1 MSEEQR
7 GIGICRPELRDSP
20 VLSPFLE
27 TVPQPAVSSKLF
39 LFSHKAEMISEVL
52 NALFLTY
59 IATEYSSVTLCA
71 LPCLVVVAVNLVERL
86 SFLGA
91 AVSNVLHQFLHIP
104 KVLFAAI
111 SFVVLLYDCRRVHPT
126 LRVLPYLQQVGLAF
140 LYVLPVYPFLA
151 VLISFGFLFIINI
164 FEFLHLNEEILNWP
178 IYYGVLYGPFSFVYW
193 RVKEKVMQEKSSLP
207 SVSGNGRIL
216 GSSRQ

>member
-1 MSEEQR
+1 
-7 GIGICRPELRDSP
+7 
-20 VLSPFLE
+20 
-27 TVPQPAVSSKLF
+27 
-39 LFSHKAEMISEVL
+39 MISEVL
-52 NALFLTY
+52 NAIFLTY
-59 IATEYSSVTLCA
+59 IATEYSLASQSLRNSQIDWKHSRYV

-86 SFLGA
+86 SLLGA
-91 AVSNVLHQFLHIP
+91 AVSDVLHQFLHIP
-104 KVLFAAI
+104 KVLFAAL
-111 SFVVLLYDCRRVHPT
+111 SYVVVLYYDCRRVHPT

-216 GSSRQ
+216 RSS